1 MSCSPKATHAGRLPG
16 TWAGGLN
23 TVLRYAAATRWQ
35 DTFRENRPRPSRLD
49 PYKSYLERRF
59 AEGCTSV
66 TRLHGDPSEAPP
78 RPPTVRQV
86 TGWLTRHPTALT
98 EEVRAGL
105 KDVLA
110 RCPELDTAAGHVRD
124 CAEILT
130 DRLGSTLPTWIDARA
145 PSTCRARISPMMTK
159 PTLTEHRSPWVVF
172 TSPADP
178 WLASETAA
186 LVQRNGLVL
195 WLDGREM
202 QDAASVFRTFARD
215 LSFLGY
221 FGHNWDALVDY
232 LHDWHGPGHG
242 DQDLAILIEHA
253 DDLLKSDFL
262 GLFVSVLAQAA
273 WNSNLRL
280 DADGEPDERR
290 QRTAQ
295 HFVFLLDHTAPAA
308 FTEKAAR
315 GMDVAVAL
323 ADGRLLATLTDVDW
337 PGGDPA
343 SASWTAGPLSFADN
357 EILSGM
363 TIKAVKLFRDHLGC
377 SIHEALDILQSRSE
391 HLRRKQSD
399 D

>member
-1 MSCSPKATHAGRLPG
+1 
-16 TWAGGLN
+16 
-23 TVLRYAAATRWQ
+23 
-35 DTFRENRPRPSRLD
+35 
-49 PYKSYLERRF
+49 
-59 AEGCTSV
+59 
-66 TRLHGDPSEAPP
+66 
-78 RPPTVRQV
+78 
-86 TGWLTRHPTALT
+86 
-98 EEVRAGL
+98 
-105 KDVLA
+105 
-110 RCPELDTAAGHVRD
+110 
-124 CAEILT
+124 
-130 DRLGSTLPTWIDARA
+130 
-145 PSTCRARISPMMTK
+145 MMTE

-186 LVQRNGLVL
+186 LAQRNGLVL
-195 WLDGREM
+195 RLDGREM
-202 QDAASVFRTFARD
+202 RDPGSVFRTFARE

-221 FGHNWDALVDY
+221 FGHNWDALVDC

-242 DQDLAILIEHA
+242 SQDLAILIEHA

-280 DADGEPDERR
+280 DADGELDEWR
-290 QRTAQ
+290 QCIAQ

-315 GMDVAVAL
+315 GTDVAVAL
-323 ADGRLLATLTDVDW
+323 ADGRLLVTLTDVDW

-343 SASWTAGPLSFADN
+343 SAPWTAGPLSFADK

-363 TIKAVKLFRDHLGC
+363 TVKVVKMFRDHLGC

-391 HLRRKQSD
+391 HLHRERSRTVGRPHDGSRQPSRGVR
-399 D
+399 